1 LIGLKQQNEFMVQGQ
16 KIDMKSSPGKVDPPL
31 KVDKPVNE
39 SRLRQMKKENNEF
52 EKQKQLI
59 EM

>member
-1 LIGLKQQNEFMVQGQ
+1 MVQGQ
-16 KIDMKSSPGKVDPPL
+16 KIDMKSSPGKVDQPL